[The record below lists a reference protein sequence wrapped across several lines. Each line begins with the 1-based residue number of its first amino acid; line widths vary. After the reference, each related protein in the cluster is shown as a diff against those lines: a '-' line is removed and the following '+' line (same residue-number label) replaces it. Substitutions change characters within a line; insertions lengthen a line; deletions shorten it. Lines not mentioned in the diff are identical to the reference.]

1 MLAGCVGSERPAPL
15 DLRAPE
21 IRISLPTAPEGV
33 GPCLAR
39 EFPEIPDRAL
49 TRADLMRIIGEA
61 KIRDR
66 AKAACGARAVAWI
79 EKVRAAYAR

>member
-1 MLAGCVGSERPAPL
+1 MGSERPAPL

-21 IRISLPTAPEGV
+21 IRITLPAAPESV

-39 EFPEIPDRAL
+39 SFPDIPDRAL
-49 TRADLMRIIGEA
+49 NRVDLMRIIGEA
-61 KIRDR
+61 KLQDR
-66 AKAACGARAVAWI
+66 MKAACGARAVAWI